1 MSSIQEKSLKNLLY
15 KEKKNEI
22 KRLVFFLCSFSFLSI
37 FLSRWPK
44 MQAKE
49 LLKPVT
55 NELGTETKTYF
66 IEREL
71 NPLMSWQILSFL
83 LSSIQYLFNRVVF
96 SYNIHFTG

>member
-1 MSSIQEKSLKNLLY
+1 
-15 KEKKNEI
+15 
-22 KRLVFFLCSFSFLSI
+22 
-37 FLSRWPK
+37 

-71 NPLMSWQILSFL
+71 NPLMS
-83 LSSIQYLFNRVVF
+83 
-96 SYNIHFTG
+96 